1 MNQFLNSRRNYF
13 KALEQLFM
21 PFFFVNPV
29 GFNCLGEELTSTTS
43 TFVVLVRNQFR
54 VWNSLEVR
62 KRNFN

>member
-1 MNQFLNSRRNYF
+1 
-13 KALEQLFM
+13 M